1 MRHLVLLGAG
11 HAHVHVLS
19 RLAQRAAQAPLPFR
33 VTLVAPYPQQIY
45 SGMLPGH
52 VAGHYR
58 LEQCTIALGSLIQT
72 AGVTYL
78 QARGTKLDAARQ
90 TVTLGHGAPPQEL
103 HYDVLSVNTGP
114 MMDRERLEQAMP
126 GATEHALFL
135 RPIEAFSPLWQR
147 LLALARQKPLRI
159 AVIGAGAAGV
169 ELAFAI
175 KHQLPDCPV
184 TLVCGGA
191 TPVANYPQAVQGRV
205 LQQLRLRGITVLPQ
219 SCTGIAADHITL
231 DGVGQL
237 ACDAP
242 VLALGAQAPRW
253 LAGAGLTLDE
263 EGFIA
268 VNAFQQSTSHPN
280 VFAAG
285 DVASRADAPHPR
297 SGVYAVRAA
306 PALAGNLMAAV
317 AGQPLQA
324 YMPPEK
330 TLNLL
335 SCGARYAI
343 ASRGNWSAQGSWVW
357 YWKDWIDRRF
367 MARAQPGQ

>member
-1 MRHLVLLGAG
+1 MKHLVLLGAG
-11 HAHVHVLS
+11 HAHVHVLA
-19 RLAQRAAQAPLPFR
+19 RLAQRVKLAPLPFR
-33 VTLVAPYPQQIY
+33 VTLIAPYPQQIY

-52 VAGHYR
+52 VAGHYS
-58 LEQCTIALGSLIQT
+58 LAQCSIALTGLLQS

-78 QARGTKLDAARQ
+78 QARGTRLDAARQ
-90 TVTLGHGAPPQEL
+90 TIILGQGEPPQEL
-103 HYDVLSVNTGP
+103 HYDLLSVNTGP
-114 MMDRERLEQAMP
+114 VMDRERIEQLMP
-126 GATEHALFL
+126 GAREHALFL
-135 RPIEAFSPLWQR
+135 RPIESFSPLWQR
-147 LLALARQKPLRI
+147 LLALARQQPLRV

-169 ELAFAI
+169 ELAFAM

-191 TPVANYPQAVQGRV
+191 SPVANYSLAVQQRV

-219 SCTGIAADHITL
+219 SCTAIAADHITL

-253 LAGAGLTLDE
+253 LAGSGLALDK

-268 VNAFQQSTSHPN
+268 VNAFQQSVSHPF

-285 DVASRADAPHPR
+285 DVASRIDAPHPR

-306 PALAGNLMAAV
+306 PALSSNLMAAV
-317 AGQPLQA
+317 SGRPLQD
-324 YMPPEK
+324 YTPPIK

-343 ASRGNWSAQGSWVW
+343 ASRGNWSAQGAWVW

-367 MARAQPGQ
+367 MARTQQG